1 MAVYYADDGSDDGV
15 VLGRTSGK
23 AGFFGTTPITRPT
36 ITSVATT
43 TSTTTLL
50 ERRVARLQ
58 AALVALGIV
67 AYS

>member
-1 MAVYYADDGSDDGV
+1 MAVYYADDGNDDGV

-23 AGFFGTTPITRPT
+23 ARFFGTTPIARPV

-50 ERRVARLQ
+50 ERQVVRLQ
-58 AALVALGIV
+58 AALVARGIV